1 MEEDLELLQ
10 SMYVNDKEL
19 YVGNFN
25 NIKRLH
31 FFLSELVS
39 NITDKIALVISI
51 MVKYQ
56 IVNDV
61 KLVSEN
67 NQTILVITEKML
79 GLQFSDSLPSKIL
92 EHTINNMPSL
102 LSKFNKLCSSLRD
115 GNEKEGECLELLRI
129 VYDLDHIRNL
139 KKYQKCL
146 TKFAKQ
152 TGCCC
157 LLFCDKNC
165 IRLVVE
171 GQDAREFV
179 RLHRTSL
186 VDVDSNGK
194 FLMST

>member
-51 MVKYQ
+51 IVKYQ

-67 NQTILVITEKML
+67 NRTILVITEKML
-79 GLQFSDSLPSKIL
+79 GLQ
-92 EHTINNMPSL
+92 
-102 LSKFNKLCSSLRD
+102 KF
-115 GNEKEGECLELLRI
+115 
-129 VYDLDHIRNL
+129 
-139 KKYQKCL
+139 
-146 TKFAKQ
+146 
-152 TGCCC
+152 
-157 LLFCDKNC
+157 
-165 IRLVVE
+165 
-171 GQDAREFV
+171 
-179 RLHRTSL
+179 
-186 VDVDSNGK
+186 
-194 FLMST
+194 